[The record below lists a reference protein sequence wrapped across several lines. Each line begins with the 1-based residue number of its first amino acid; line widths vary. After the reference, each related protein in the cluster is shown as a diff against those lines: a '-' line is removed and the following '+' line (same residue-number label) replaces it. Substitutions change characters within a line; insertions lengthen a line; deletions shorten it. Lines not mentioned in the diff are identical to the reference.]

1 MSFAKGRSLYHVN
14 KGTWWV
20 GSEKW
25 QSLLL
30 LTHSNKLKIQWLYC
44 SVSQGLKKNWY
55 SLKITFYSSSGTTT
69 SGSVATVELLQR
81 LKRLEMPSLKRPTV
95 KTSPL
100 DKDDLNTSADLKKAS
115 ELDSSPAIETSFR
128 FSTDLGDTSG
138 CAEDNPTHVLLSSC
152 SSWKQHIF
160 NLLH

>member
-1 MSFAKGRSLYHVN
+1 MAVVQSQS
-14 KGTWWV
+14 
-20 GSEKW
+20 GS
-25 QSLLL
+25 
-30 LTHSNKLKIQWLYC
+30 
-44 SVSQGLKKNWY
+44 KKELIF
-55 SLKITFYSSSGTTT
+55 LKITFYSSSGTTT

-81 LKRLEMPSLKRPTV
+81 LKRLEMPSLKRPPV

-138 CAEDNPTHVLLSSC
+138 CAEDNPTHLLLSSC
-152 SSWKQHIF
+152 SS
-160 NLLH
+160 

>member
-1 MSFAKGRSLYHVN
+1 MAIPYI
-14 KGTWWV
+14 TY
-20 GSEKW
+20 
-25 QSLLL
+25 
-30 LTHSNKLKIQWLYC
+30 SNKLRIQWLYC
-44 SVSQGLKKNWY
+44 SVSQSLKKNWY
-55 SLKITFYSSSGTTT
+55 SIKITFYSSSGTTT

-81 LKRLEMPSLKRPTV
+81 LKRLEMPSLKRPPV

-138 CAEDNPTHVLLSSC
+138 CAEDNPTHLLLSSC
-152 SSWKQHIF
+152 SSWKQHTF
-160 NLLH
+160 NLLDWCLHYCFVWLAL